1 MKVVKAI
8 MGLVVGLACSA
19 VPASPATAA
28 PTGTPMSCG
37 MVVREDV
44 TLYLTK
50 DLHCA
55 TFVVATASPYEEG
68 TTAVHI
74 VLNLRGH
81 TLFGPGSGRGVS
93 AIGSTFKPPTLE
105 VNDGRLTGWDE
116 AISGDG
122 LTRLRNVVLS
132 RNRIGFGCDGTCI
145 VDNSVFDGNTE
156 YGLYGYQD
164 CVATITNS
172 IFRRNGIGAS
182 VSRGLSFLNIA
193 DSMFVANGIGAA
205 GRVDTHLSV
214 ARSLFVRNRTAISY
228 VDDWDD
234 GVVQC
239 ARLEDNTFV
248 RNGVDVSGSA
258 C

>member
-132 RNRIGFGCDGTCI
+132 RNRIGFGCDGRLDPAPPAAGATLTE
-145 VDNSVFDGNTE
+145 NDGTTVPVVWRSISGAGE
-156 YGLYGYQD
+156 TLPLYPSAAEPW
-164 CVATITNS
+164 VINL
-172 IFRRNGIGAS
+172 AS
-182 VSRGLSFLNIA
+182 VA
-193 DSMFVANGIGAA
+193 DETGVGA
-205 GRVDTHLSV
+205 
-214 ARSLFVRNRTAISY
+214 
-228 VDDWDD
+228 
-234 GVVQC
+234 
-239 ARLEDNTFV
+239 
-248 RNGVDVSGSA
+248 
-258 C
+258 